1 MSATTRSR
9 TPGIYGRP
17 TGRRRVTL
25 LWVRRPATDFVVAL
39 VIVLWLLVP
48 LLSDTKA
55 LITYL
60 PAGTR
65 QAVFQTLTAVS
76 ATLAG
81 FVLTSVSILINLM
94 KTPLSTLDK
103 IIPASDKARVGN
115 VFLAA
120 LRPLVATFLAA
131 LAALFT
137 DVQKQIGNPVTE
149 FILFA
154 MLVASLS
161 GIARVVWVMR
171 RLLTVTNSGAG
182 G

>member
-1 MSATTRSR
+1 MSATTSTR
-9 TPGIYGRP
+9 TPGVYGRP
-17 TGRRRVTL
+17 PLRRRLTY
-25 LWVRRPATDFVVAL
+25 LWVRRPATDFCVAL
-39 VIVLWLLVP
+39 VIALWLLVP
-48 LLSDTKA
+48 LVSDTRA

-60 PAGTR
+60 PPGTR
-65 QAVFQTLTAVS
+65 QAVFQTLTTLS

-103 IIPASDKARVGN
+103 VISVKDKSRVGS

-120 LRPLVATFLAA
+120 LRPLVATFVAA

-137 DVQKQIGNPVTE
+137 DVQNKIGNPVTE

-161 GIARVVWVMR
+161 GIGRVVWVMR